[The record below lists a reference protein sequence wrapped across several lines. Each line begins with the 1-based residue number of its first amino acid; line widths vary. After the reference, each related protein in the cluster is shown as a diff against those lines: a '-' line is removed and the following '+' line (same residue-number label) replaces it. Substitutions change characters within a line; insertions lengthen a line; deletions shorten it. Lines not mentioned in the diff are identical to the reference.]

1 MDWYTI
7 RQGMDA
13 ELKGFLDEM
22 EDDFLFDGGGERLKE
37 DRWARETSDVV
48 TSIANAIA
56 GGYQRIRAKHAIRI
70 DNSGIRG
77 RLEPSEAFR
86 ELDDFIYELE
96 SSLRS
101 RLVD

>member
-22 EDDFLFDGGGERLKE
+22 ERDLDMFNDPLK
-37 DRWARETSDVV
+37 ASDVV

-70 DNSGIRG
+70 DSSGIRG

-86 ELDDFIYELE
+86 ELDEFIYELE

-101 RLVD
+101 LLVD

>member
-1 MDWYTI
+1 MDWYTT

-22 EDDFLFDGGGERLKE
+22 ERELYDPLK
-37 DRWARETSDVV
+37 TSDVV
-48 TSIANAIA
+48 TSIANAMA
-56 GGYQRIRAKHAIRI
+56 GGYQRIRAKH
-70 DNSGIRG
+70 SGVNG
-77 RLEPSEAFR
+77 EAFR
-86 ELDDFIYELE
+86 ESDEFIYELE